1 MRTYVTSFF
10 VLLVLFG
17 CKTTEDINA
26 SKATGFT
33 APGAPAASPQDKYQV
48 EYVPQFSPVDNDHL
62 SICTWNIQWI
72 GHWKAKKNTDIANVL
87 RHCDVAV
94 IQEMV
99 APPWDVTVTSKGTA
113 ETVTLKG
120 DVEAKA
126 FVDAMKGVGFDG
138 VELSAEDTG
147 PTKNH
152 TNTTASE
159 WYTAF
164 FKSAKVEIAQDLPQ
178 GFLAR
183 KLAGHSVYSR
193 VPHAFGIRARHNGK
207 PSVDMVL
214 VSVHLHATGDDE
226 PKRRCKA
233 RRIREFR
240 YINQW
245 VSQKKKNHASQE
257 KDYFVL
263 GDMNIE
269 DLEEVNAFMG
279 QPPEW
284 LETELAA
291 TEPLV
296 DIETPED
303 PSSFAMLRMVKSM
316 NYAPETKTLKGTNI
330 KRDKPYDHVMHYT
343 TTTLDIEPTLQIVDL
358 ARTFNLESFPKA
370 NDFVQAYSDHNPLRF
385 VVKLTEDRD

>member
-1 MRTYVTSFF
+1 MRIYAISMLAFLT
-10 VLLVLFG
+10 LFG
-17 CKTTEDINA
+17 CKTTEDIA
-26 SKATGFT
+26 SSK
-33 APGAPAASPQDKYQV
+33 GAGTVDAGTVGANPQPRYQV
-48 EYVPQFSPVDNDHL
+48 EYVSQFTPAGNDQL
-62 SICTWNIQWI
+62 SVCTWNIQWI
-72 GHWKAKKNTDIANVL
+72 GHWKAKKNQDIANVL
-87 RHCDVAV
+87 RNCDVAV

-99 APPWDVTVTSKGTA
+99 APPWDVTVTSKGSQ

-126 FVDAMKGVGFDG
+126 FVDAMKAVGFDG

-159 WYTAF
+159 WYIAF
-164 FKSAKVEIAQDLPQ
+164 FKSAKVEIAQDLPK

-183 KLAGHSVYSR
+183 KLAGHSIYSR

-214 VSVHLHATGDDE
+214 VSVHLHATGDNE

-245 VSQKKKNHASQE
+245 ITQKKKNHASHE

-279 QPPEW
+279 ESPEW
-284 LETELAA
+284 LNTELAA

-296 DIETPED
+296 DLDTPED
-303 PSSFAMLRMVKSM
+303 PSSFYMLRNVKSM

-343 TTTLDIEPTLQIVDL
+343 TTTLDILPTLQIVDL
-358 ARTFNLESFPKA
+358 AKSFDLESFPKA

-385 VVKLTEDRD
+385 VVKLSEDRD